1 MFQKNA
7 RKRKIL
13 FHKFLG
19 EHMNTHC
26 FLPSSLFFSK
36 EEGEGDESS
45 KKGSRK
51 EGREQVLKNFRE
63 KVEGREKTQNL

>member
-1 MFQKNA
+1 
-7 RKRKIL
+7 
-13 FHKFLG
+13 
-19 EHMNTHC
+19 MNTHC

-63 KVEGREKTQNL
+63 KVEGREKTKNL